1 MRSFSI
7 RLAILGSILGAVL
20 GGCALQPVTGSFSP
34 VRGPLAELKPA
45 PSYPAQMSG
54 ALSGKISVSLPGDG
68 SCTGPWSLRG
78 SQQQAFDLS
87 ADWDQVYGEGYHTAH
102 VLGVRE
108 FVRTTLNCTGGGVVR
123 TEFSNETNTR
133 GNTWG
138 VAEDDRGNVF
148 KVSVYN

>member
-1 MRSFSI
+1 
-7 RLAILGSILGAVL
+7 
-20 GGCALQPVTGSFSP
+20 
-34 VRGPLAELKPA
+34 
-45 PSYPAQMSG
+45 MSG
-54 ALSGKISVSLPGDG
+54 VLSGEISVSLPGDG

-78 SQQQAFDLS
+78 SQQQSFDLA

-108 FVRTTLNCTGGGVVR
+108 FVRTTLNCTGGSVVR
-123 TEFSNETNTR
+123 TEFSNENNTR

-138 VAEDDRGNVF
+138 VAEDDQGNVF